1 MKQSAKT
8 SKTKQTKTKKQNTKN
23 HRKNKPILTHY
34 NNNHTHNDFPPTM
47 FQNRRQR
54 NSKSIQQPN
63 TIKRSIKNMKLQI
76 ATHKNIINVDLPETQ
91 INEFIIKIKQAE
103 KDYKRKQK
111 EKEKTC

>member
-1 MKQSAKT
+1 MKHNAKA
-8 SKTKQTKTKKQNTKN
+8 SKTKQTKTQKQNTKN
-23 HRKNKPILTHY
+23 HRKNKPVLAHY

-47 FQNRRQR
+47 LQNRGQR

-63 TIKRSIKNMKLQI
+63 TTKRSIKNMKLQI
-76 ATHKNIINVDLPETQ
+76 ATHKNITNVNLPETQ